1 MTRYAVR
8 RTLED
13 IFFWAVAVALCAA
26 LLVVGRDD
34 VMWVALAVA
43 VAVVTTVIVVLGPD
57 RAGTT
62 FVVLGTFTAPMSALV
77 VPSATFVT
85 ATDLLFAVGFVL
97 LIPTILRRQVSIP
110 TTFALTAFACLLIGL
125 VATLATIN
133 VMGSLNFQA
142 RFIAG
147 VLIVPLVFLL
157 WRPPLPIVRIL
168 AAAYVLGVGVSFL
181 GGIARGDRPGA
192 RFIGF
197 TEHPNVLGL
206 TGMFATGLCVFLV
219 TQTRKSLAWIWIA
232 GGAGGLGVVWFSG
245 SRAALVVSV
254 AIAVLFPIV
263 ERSARAAG
271 WLLGGGTIGVVA
283 LTQIRLGGDSAFDR
297 LTGGGSAAWSDAE
310 REMLFERYW
319 GGFLDRPIIGH
330 GFEESVLGHNVYLQ
344 MAYSMGVFGAMAF
357 ILLLLVGASQLLLA
371 PKPYNRLAYPI
382 LSYALIAPLTSVV
395 WDRYIW
401 VPAALAFVV
410 AADVARVRAGGS
422 GDFVPP
428 PVAEPI
434 TPTAPGST
442 GFIRGRWTGPTRV
455 GALVAPVREQ
465 AGHRVVEQAG
475 ERAQVAICRQP
486 VGVVSPGSTSD
497 SPSSSTTE
505 PRPDLSAV
513 SPPADP
519 PPEGGGGKRRA
530 DVPVDAPPRLDP

>member
-1 MTRYAVR
+1 MSRYAVR
-8 RTLED
+8 RALED
-13 IFFWAVAVALCAA
+13 IFFWAVAVVLCVA
-26 LLVVGRDD
+26 LLVVGRDE
-34 VMWVALAVA
+34 VVWIVLAVA
-43 VAVVTTVIVVLGPD
+43 VAVVATVIVVLGPD
-57 RAGTT
+57 RAGTS

-97 LIPTILRRQVSIP
+97 LLPTILRRQVSIP
-110 TTFALTAFACLLIGL
+110 PTFALTAIACLLIGL
-125 VATLATIN
+125 VATLATTN
-133 VMGSLNFQA
+133 VMASLNFQA
-142 RFIAG
+142 RFVAG
-147 VLIVPLVFLL
+147 VLIVPVVFLL
-157 WRPPLPIVRIL
+157 WRPSLPVIRAL
-168 AAAYVLGVGVSFL
+168 AAAYVFGVGVSFI

-219 TQTRKSLAWIWIA
+219 TQTRRSLAWIWVA

-245 SRAALVVSV
+245 SRAALVVAV
-254 AIAVLFPIV
+254 AIAVLFPIL

-271 WLLGGGTIGVVA
+271 WLIGGATLGVLA

-310 REMLFERYW
+310 REMLFQRYW
-319 GGFLDRPIIGH
+319 RGFLDQPALGH

-344 MAYSMGVFGAMAF
+344 MAYAMGVFGVIAF
-357 ILLLLVGASQLLLA
+357 GLLLLVGAAQLLLA

-401 VPAALAFVV
+401 VPAALAFLV
-410 AADVARVRAGGS
+410 AADVARVRAGAPS
-422 GDFVPP
+422 DFVPP

-434 TPTAPGST
+434 TPTTPGSA
-442 GFIRGRWTGPTRV
+442 GFVRGRWTGPTRV
-455 GALVAPVREQ
+455 AALDGPVVKQ
-465 AGHRVVEQAG
+465 AGHLPVVEQAE
-475 ERAQVAICRQP
+475 ERGRVETTQAG
-486 VGVVSPGSTSD
+486 GVVSTS
-497 SPSSSTTE
+497 SPTGPTSSTTGQARQE
-505 PRPDLSAV
+505 PTPPRPVA
-513 SPPADP
+513 
-519 PPEGGGGKRRA
+519 GGGKRRA
-530 DVPVDAPPRLDP
+530 DVPVDAPPRLEP